1 MRRRSLIAFHHAE
14 IEIASEARKYGITT
28 SDMRQR
34 EQDLEN
40 CGNPF
45 EDLTRYDNCAEA
57 IKWGLS
63 ERVYLSRK
71 AKSEAEC
78 QLSTEER
85 KTLSDTRRLLSSQLS
100 FVV

>member
-1 MRRRSLIAFHHAE
+1 
-14 IEIASEARKYGITT
+14 
-28 SDMRQR
+28 MRQR
-34 EQDLEN
+34 EQDLES

-63 ERVYLSRK
+63 ERVYLNRN

-85 KTLSDTRRLLSSQLS
+85 KTLSDTRRSLSSQLS
-100 FVV
+100 FVPRQETCVRNIMLGRQ